1 MYILETKSLLLISL
15 FVGLVGCRTY
25 QPLEL
30 SYDSS
35 LDSVQE
41 SNRKQ
46 SEKFSQI
53 KALDFASL
61 AYLMGG
67 NSSELTVLRNE
78 YKIAKETSELETPWP
93 NPSVSVGLKK
103 GFDLGDVSEK
113 TTQPFVGL
121 GFTVPIGGKLQA
133 ADDYNAAVAEQ
144 FRTKL
149 ITQHR
154 NLYLRLREGY
164 LNLLL
169 TRHALT
175 VMDSTLK
182 ITEKLNQNSQR
193 LIKMGVIGRLGL
205 IDSDFD
211 LKSIRL
217 QALEKEQ
224 AYLLALKELAI
235 LVGVNQSVIHK
246 VVDELPLPNR
256 VVLPNSEVLLKLIG
270 ENNLQLA
277 EWRGLFMVADANLKQ
292 QLTKQYPDLSF
303 GVDGEKEPGS
313 KASFFSL
320 SLGFDI
326 PIFDRNQQ
334 GIKAAEGERALIAQQ
349 YKDQVKDLL
358 IELSQLKGSFKNS
371 RAQLINMNELV
382 LLSEKRLATA
392 KYSLKA
398 GEIDTV
404 EYLDLKK
411 EHDLLLIDQ
420 VSKLSEFWQ
429 VTFALEQLI
438 GQPLV
443 VLNNENFKVE
453 NFNLTEEKGMN
464 TNDK

>member
-1 MYILETKSLLLISL
+1 MYILQMKSLLLISL

-25 QPLEL
+25 QPLDL
-30 SYDSS
+30 SYDTS
-35 LDSVQE
+35 LESVLKTNQLQ
-41 SNRKQ
+41 NA
-46 SEKFSQI
+46 KFSTI
-53 KALDFASL
+53 KALDFKSL
-61 AYLMGG
+61 AVLMGE
-67 NSSELTVLRNE
+67 NSSELSVLRHE
-78 YKIAKETSELETPWP
+78 YTIAKSTSEIDTPWP
-93 NPSVSVGLKK
+93 NPSLNVGMKK
-103 GFDLGDVSEK
+103 GFDLGSVTED
-113 TTQPFVGL
+113 TIQPFVGL

-133 ADDYNAAVAEQ
+133 ADDYNSAVAEQ
-144 FRTKL
+144 FRTQL

-154 NLYLRLREGY
+154 NLYLRLREAY

-169 TRHALT
+169 IRHELS

-182 ITEKLNQNSQR
+182 ITEKLNQNSAQ
-193 LIKMGVIGRLGL
+193 LVKMGVIGRLGV

-224 AYLLALKELAI
+224 AYFLALKELSL
-235 LVGVNQSVIHK
+235 LVGVSQSVVAK
-246 VVDELPLPNR
+246 VVDELPLSDQ
-256 VVLPNSEVLLKLIG
+256 VVLPDEAGLLKLIG

-277 EWRGLFMVADANLKQ
+277 ESRSLFLVADANLKQ

-303 GVDGEKEPGS
+303 GVDGENEPGS

-320 SLGFDI
+320 SIGFDI

-334 GIKAAEGERALIAQQ
+334 GIKAAEGHRTLIAQQ
-349 YKDQVKDLL
+349 YKDQVKDIL
-358 IELSQLKGSFKNS
+358 IELNQLNNAFKNS
-371 RAQLINMNELV
+371 KSQLINMNELV
-382 LLSEKRLATA
+382 LLSQKRLKTA
-392 KYSLKA
+392 KFSLKA
-398 GEIDTV
+398 GAIDTI

-420 VSKLSEFWQ
+420 VNKLRNFWQ
-429 VTFALEQLI
+429 LTFALEQLI

-453 NFNLTEEKGMN
+453 LFDLTEEKGMN
-464 TNDK
+464 KNEK